1 MSNDFNITLFG
12 REISFNLF
20 DANTLAAKGFAED
33 AAAAVATIGDTI
45 ATVEEHAEQLGTHT
59 VTLGN
64 MATIPTNVAS
74 DNPALFGNPQAARPF
89 AQRIDWVKTRR
100 TGTIRI
106 VIAEDGSMP
115 DTATI
120 IGVPV
125 DVAVTAD
132 TQVMLD
138 KPLRVPAGAIPWVR
152 SVSDGLTFA
161 GEVIPDGGEVW
172 FVASG
177 TIGAD
182 TAYSTTTANGIQI
195 EYGFEGEVSAATR
208 ETVDAIGD
216 SDVIGFPAP
225 IVNTGSTTGADFT
238 TILPANSDWTHV
250 TGIRIGQPVAGPGT
264 LFIVTVTDGEFAEI
278 HGKPI
283 TVNVPAGVSVIP
295 LDAEIP
301 PGARVAWQSAIRFQN
316 SAGGGGSDFYVGTPS
331 VGVALGGSN
340 PHRMEF
346 QVLVA
351 SGLEGRTS
359 SLESRVDALEN
370 YELRPIHFTD
380 PRIRLLGYDSR
391 YLVATPTL
399 LRGRRPYGPS
409 LDFVGSTPQAGFEF
423 TTDGAFVDIPVEF
436 NVEPVRDET
445 GLGRSAVVLVDGA
458 VAATIA
464 ATGGERAYTSTTR
477 RIELG
482 SAGTMRRVR
491 VMAPYATNAVFG
503 APRIAADAEIE
514 ALPAAPTE
522 IYALVAHSWGQGFS
536 APSPVDPWFHQLVT
550 EKDVRFYNGAIGG
563 QVMDPAHAADVASV
577 VTSDG
582 SDATIFVMLGV
593 NNCLSQT
600 PLVTFRASADA
611 TLAAIRTQAPSARIV
626 VLGEPDYPGQDS
638 LTLKQ
643 ADYNA
648 EVSDA
653 VDALAG
659 GNKLY
664 IDLGSVSAGPFP
676 DPNHPGTPGHTA
688 IKTAIAAE
696 V

>member
-1 MSNDFNITLFG
+1 MSNDFTITLFG
-12 REISFNLF
+12 GEIAFNLF
-20 DANTLAAKGFAED
+20 DANTLAAKGFADD
-33 AAAAVATIGDTI
+33 AAASVATIGDTI
-45 ATVEEHAEQLGTHT
+45 ATVEEHSEQLGLHS

-64 MATIPTNVAS
+64 MATTPTNVAD

-89 AQRIDWVKTRR
+89 AQRLLRVKTRR

-106 VIAEDGSMP
+106 VIAEDGSSA

-125 DVAVTAD
+125 DIAVTAD
-132 TQVMLD
+132 TWATLD

-152 SVSDGLTFA
+152 SISAGLTFA
-161 GEVIPDGGEVW
+161 EEVIPYGGEVW

-177 TIGAD
+177 TIGTD
-182 TAYSTTTANGIQI
+182 TAYSTTTSNGIQI
-195 EYGFEGEVSAATR
+195 EYEFEGEVSAATR
-208 ETVDAIGD
+208 ETVDAVGD
-216 SDVIGFPAP
+216 TGLIGFPAP

-238 TILPANSDWTHV
+238 TILPANPAWKHV
-250 TGIRIGQPVAGPGT
+250 TGIRIGHDIAGPGT
-264 LFIVTVTDGEFAEI
+264 LFIATVAGGEFETI
-278 HGKPI
+278 HSQQ
-283 TVNVPAGVSVIP
+283 TVNVPAGVNVVP
-295 LDAEIP
+295 LNAEIP
-301 PGARVAWQSAIRFQN
+301 EGARVVWQSAVRFQAN
-316 SAGGGGSDFYVGTPS
+316 GGGLGSDFFVGTP
-331 VGVALGGSN
+331 VAGASIGGSN

-346 QVLVA
+346 QVLTA
-351 SGLEGRTS
+351 SGLEGRTGA
-359 SLESRVDALEN
+359 LESRVDALEN

-391 YLVATPTL
+391 YLVPTPTL
-399 LRGRRPYGPS
+399 LRGRRPYGAS

-423 TTDGAFVDIPVEF
+423 MTDGSFVDLPIEF
-436 NVEPVRDET
+436 NVEPCRDET
-445 GLGRSAVVLVDGA
+445 GLGRSAVVLVDG
-458 VAATIA
+458 VLAATIA
-464 ATGGERAYTSTTR
+464 ATGGERAYSRTTA

-503 APRIAADAEIE
+503 SPRIAADAEIGS
-514 ALPAAPTE
+514 LPAAPTE

-582 SDATIFVMLGV
+582 SDATIFLMLGV

-600 PLVTFRASADA
+600 PLATYRALADA
-611 TLAAIRTQAPSARIV
+611 TLAAARTQSPLARIV
-626 VLGEPDYPGQDS
+626 AVGEPDYPGQDS

-676 DPNHPGTPGHTA
+676 DPNHPGTAGHTA
-688 IKTAIAAE
+688 IASAIAAL